1 MATAAPPLL
10 VVEGLTKRFGGLL
23 ANDRVSLTVGRGE
36 IVGLIGP
43 NGAGKTTLFNGITGQ
58 FPVDGGRV
66 VLDGADL
73 TNRPPEAIAR
83 AGIARTF
90 QLVKV
95 FREMTALENVMVGA
109 FLRRRSRGEAAAK
122 AAAALETCGLAGRAD
137 LPAGDLTVA
146 EQKRV
151 EIARALA
158 TEPKLIILDEAL
170 SGLTPAETQQALAV
184 LRRLREGGLSLLVVE
199 HVMEVIMPLSD
210 RVVVL
215 DAGQR
220 IAEGPPEAIARDPR
234 VIEAYLGA

>member
-109 FLRRRSRGEAAAK
+109 FLRRRARGEAAAK